1 VHIGAVRWAAVGDAL
16 ARILEATGAAVTREY
31 YFNDAGAQ
39 IDRFARSL
47 LAAAQGRPG
56 PDDGYTGA
64 YISDIAQSV
73 LARRPGVLDLPDAE
87 AQEVFR
93 VEGVDLMF
101 EEIRS
106 SLAGF
111 GVVFDVY
118 FNEKDLH
125 DSGELDEALQ
135 RLREADR
142 VYEQDGATWLRTT
155 DFGDDKDR
163 VLVKADG
170 EWTYFAADAA
180 YYYDKRKRGFDRVV
194 IMLGA
199 DHHGYIGRYKALV
212 ASYGD
217 DPEKNLEILIGQLVN
232 LVKDGFP
239 VRMSKRAGNVLTLA
253 DLVDAVGADAARYAL
268 ARSSADSPIDLD
280 LDLLVKHSND
290 NPVYYVQY
298 AHARTCNVT
307 KNATEVG
314 IGLDVFDPGLL
325 THDTEALLLG
335 MLGEFPAVVAT
346 AAELREPHR
355 VARYLE
361 QLAGTYHRWYD
372 SCRVIPRA
380 TSRSPTSTAPG
391 PGSTQ
396 PPARCWPTACG
407 CSGSTH
413 RSECEPARAPRW
425 CAARRGSGPRPGL
438 AAPPAGRQRAGAG
451 AVGAQTSSA
460 ATQVRS
466 PRRASTCVSLRRS
479 TAPGVHRG
487 RGRLP
492 RPRPHVP
499 RRLRRC
505 RHLLRGQGV
514 PVPGGGPLAG
524 GGRRRARRQHGR
536 ELAYALRGGFPSS
549 TSSITA
555 TTSRSPSWTAR

>member
-1 VHIGAVRWAAVGDAL
+1 MTPAELSDLVRDAVAAAVTAGDLAVAPPDHVKVERPKVRDHGDYATNVALVLAKQAGRPPRDVAELVAGRLRQAAGIARVDVAGPGFLNLVLESAAHGELARVVVEAGDGYGRTDVLGGERINLEFVSANPTGPVHIGAVRWAAVGDAL
-16 ARILEATGAAVTREY
+16 ARILEATGAHVTREY

-47 LAAAQGRPG
+47 LAAASGVAP
-56 PDDGYTGA
+56 PDDGYAGA
-64 YISDIAQSV
+64 YISDIAQQV
-73 LARRPGVLDLPDAE
+73 LARRPGVLQLPEAD

-101 EEIRS
+101 DEIKG
-106 SLAGF
+106 SLAEF

-125 DSGELDEALQ
+125 DSGEIDEALK
-135 RLREADR
+135 RLREAGN
-142 VYEQDGATWLRTT
+142 VYDKDGATWLRTT

-170 EWTYFAADAA
+170 DWTYFAADAA

-212 ASYGD
+212 AAYGD
-217 DPEKNLEILIGQLVN
+217 DPEKNLEILIGQMVN
-232 LVKDGFP
+232 LVKDGVP
-239 VRMSKRAGNVLTLA
+239 VRMSKRAGNVLTLV

-280 LDLLVKHSND
+280 LDLLVRHSND

-307 KNATEVG
+307 KNAADVG
-314 IGLDVFDPGLL
+314 IGLDAFDPSLL
-325 THDTEALLLG
+325 SHETEALLLAA
-335 MLGEFPAVVAT
+335 LGEFPSVLAT

-372 SCRVIPRA
+372 ACRVIPKGDEPVTDVNRTRA
-380 TSRSPTSTAPG
+380 
-391 PGSTQ
+391 
-396 PPARCWPTACG
+396 W
-407 CSGSTH
+407 
-413 RSECEPARAPRW
+413 
-425 CAARRGSGPRPGL
+425 L
-438 AAPPAGRQRAGAG
+438 N
-451 AVGAQTSSA
+451 A
-460 ATQVRS
+460 ATRQVL
-466 PRRASTCVSLRRS
+466 ANGLRLLGVN
-479 TAPGVHRG
+479 APERM
-487 RGRLP
+487 
-492 RPRPHVP
+492 
-499 RRLRRC
+499 
-505 RHLLRGQGV
+505 
-514 PVPGGGPLAG
+514 
-524 GGRRRARRQHGR
+524 
-536 ELAYALRGGFPSS
+536 
-549 TSSITA
+549 
-555 TTSRSPSWTAR
+555 